1 PDTVEAKVWYPN
13 APFVTGLFDLTSIE
27 TGAAATAIGNL
38 SYLSLLVDNSQSLTH
53 DHSILWQAA
62 IAGLWDPTGP
72 IPVTTPDEAAQL
84 RLPFAVVMYN
94 AANLYNIYVT
104 PTPNS
109 SGTPFPDFFY
119 ESTLSQ
125 YLDGLLAA
133 VETPGSN
140 PARPWSVLWPSGF
153 ATPTPAATTGGAEIA
168 LPGNLPPGQYSNL
181 INLTSDALLAYRRGV
196 EYAAIALSPI
206 FDKVDISLF
215 HSASV
220 YGPVKE
226 AGGSTDTMLRG
237 SFPLFKHEWGD
248 PLTTGITTSDIL
260 VYDIP
265 NYSGGGT
272 VTVPTGIT
280 FLEGEY
286 KWIQWANKWTDGPG
300 PIQAAYH
307 SAFYF
312 DNTVAYYAG
321 RSIRDLYTPL
331 QGSASPCTAWNPSYT
346 APPWAG
352 GNDPNTT
359 NVSNS
364 APTNISEGLA
374 FWQNRYPDSLFTEAI
389 RTDAPNLASCL
400 LYTSRVRA
408 GGTDTGAAL
417 KYAAQRCSEL
427 QTGYTYNGTPVA
439 ANPDAECAIVLIT
452 DGVPNNETVQTLPA
466 TSVHALSGYETY
478 SMSWDDHIAE
488 ITDTLT
494 TLENMGALVFT
505 LYKDYEGN
513 TVSDEQRSEFL
524 DLMNKP
530 ANGRYTIEIK
540 TNTSLNVAVSE
551 ENQQIILNGVESLIA
566 LILKVSKVL
575 IND

>member
-1 PDTVEAKVWYPN
+1 MKRERINTVDAFERGFALLSGVMISICLMTLFLVVAQLGIAQIQALQAQYLAVQIAQAGYQNIQHPTNSVSSMMMVADLMGESATPYAPLTTGSDVTLDNGMTINILHVNNPSTPDTVEAKVWYPN

-248 PLTTGITTSDIL
+248 PLTTWITTSDIF

-265 NYSGGGT
+265 NYSG
-272 VTVPTGIT
+272 
-280 FLEGEY
+280 
-286 KWIQWANKWTDGPG
+286 
-300 PIQAAYH
+300 
-307 SAFYF
+307 S
-312 DNTVAYYAG
+312 
-321 RSIRDLYTPL
+321 
-331 QGSASPCTAWNPSYT
+331 
-346 APPWAG
+346 
-352 GNDPNTT
+352 
-359 NVSNS
+359 
-364 APTNISEGLA
+364 
-374 FWQNRYPDSLFTEAI
+374 
-389 RTDAPNLASCL
+389 
-400 LYTSRVRA
+400 
-408 GGTDTGAAL
+408 
-417 KYAAQRCSEL
+417 
-427 QTGYTYNGTPVA
+427 
-439 ANPDAECAIVLIT
+439 
-452 DGVPNNETVQTLPA
+452 
-466 TSVHALSGYETY
+466 
-478 SMSWDDHIAE
+478 
-488 ITDTLT
+488 
-494 TLENMGALVFT
+494 
-505 LYKDYEGN
+505 
-513 TVSDEQRSEFL
+513 
-524 DLMNKP
+524 
-530 ANGRYTIEIK
+530 
-540 TNTSLNVAVSE
+540 
-551 ENQQIILNGVESLIA
+551 
-566 LILKVSKVL
+566 
-575 IND
+575 